1 MLDKEEYIIRIIELV
16 KKIKEYYEI
25 IKAEVIR
32 TLSGTK
38 AECTLP
44 IDTDELEIFVRCI
57 WSDIRTFFSKEEN
70 IQNCRL
76 PKPEKTESAHLT
88 ESPALSDNKDTEILQ
103 SYKGEIK
110 I

>member
-1 MLDKEEYIIRIIELV
+1 MKDKEECIIRIIELA

-25 IKAEVIR
+25 IKADIIR

-57 WSDIRTFFSKEEN
+57 WSDIRAFFSKEEN
-70 IQNCRL
+70 IQNCRQV
-76 PKPEKTESAHLT
+76 KPEKTESAHLT
-88 ESPALSDNKDTEILQ
+88 QEPDLSDNKVAENLQ
-103 SYKGEIK
+103 PNKGGTK

>member
-1 MLDKEEYIIRIIELV
+1 MKDKEECIIRIIELA

-25 IKAEVIR
+25 IKADIIR

-57 WSDIRTFFSKEEN
+57 WSDIRAFFSKEEN
-70 IQNCRL
+70 MQNCRQ

-88 ESPALSDNKDTEILQ
+88 ENPALSDNRDTEKLQ
-103 SYKGEIK
+103 SDKGEIR